1 MNGKRI
7 ALISGVL
14 LLSTVALAHDG
25 EVHRDPA
32 DAATAA
38 PAAPVDRP
46 QRLADG
52 SLQVSKPMQRLLK
65 LRTERWSSA
74 TLAAVQ
80 TLVAEARPQPE
91 FALDL
96 VAPERGRLEAPD
108 GGWPLPGQAVKAG
121 AVLAWLHPQLSQQ
134 EIAERRA
141 KIATL
146 EQQLVIIDVNVERQQ
161 MQSDAAVA
169 AGGSAGGN
177 IWIEKY
183 LADRDAMRA
192 NRDLLAQSLSDRLPL
207 RAAVSGRVLSV
218 PVSPGA
224 IVEAGQPL
232 LRLADP
238 NAVQFVAIHQ
248 QPGLAGRIAA
258 AHLADGQTLRLR
270 GEEPLADGSGWR
282 LRFDAPASAHVG
294 AGQLAS
300 GQIASL
306 RVSLKPLPGTVAVP
320 PGACVRSDDGGGIVW
335 VHREAERYEARK
347 LASCSGDGVLATSLA
362 LVDGDRIVTEGAALL
377 SQYR

>member
-1 MNGKRI
+1 MNLRRI
-7 ALISGVL
+7 AAISGVL

-32 DAATAA
+32 DAAGAVPT
-38 PAAPVDRP
+38 APVDRP

-52 SLQVSKPMQRLLK
+52 SFQISKPMQRLLK
-65 LRTERWSSA
+65 LRTERWSS
-74 TLAAVQ
+74 TSLASVQ

-91 FALDL
+91 FALDV

-108 GGWPLPGQAVKAG
+108 GGWLQPGQAVKTG
-121 AVLAWLHPQLSQQ
+121 DVLAWLRPQLTQQ
-134 EIAERRA
+134 EIADRRA

-161 MQSDAAVA
+161 MQSDATVA

-183 LADRDAMRA
+183 LADRDAMRT

-218 PVSPGA
+218 PISPGA

-238 NAVQFVAIHQ
+238 NAVQFVVVHQ
-248 QPGLAGRIAA
+248 QAGLAGRIAA
-258 AHLADGQTLRLR
+258 AHLANGQTLRLR

-282 LRFDAPASAHVG
+282 LRFDAPASAS
-294 AGQLAS
+294 QLAS

-320 PGACVRSDDGGGIVW
+320 PGACVRSDEGGGIVW

-347 LASCSGDGVLATSLA
+347 LASCNGDGVPSATLA

>member
-1 MNGKRI
+1 MNGRRI
-7 ALISGVL
+7 AAISGVL

-32 DAATAA
+32 DAAGTV
-38 PAAPVDRP
+38 PTAPVDRP

-52 SLQVSKPMQRLLK
+52 SLQISKPMQRLLK
-65 LRTERWSSA
+65 LRTERWSS
-74 TLAAVQ
+74 TSLASVQ

-91 FALDL
+91 FALDV

-108 GGWPLPGQAVKAG
+108 GGWLQPGQAVKTG
-121 AVLAWLHPQLSQQ
+121 DVLAWLRPQLTQQ
-134 EIAERRA
+134 EIADRRA

-161 MQSDAAVA
+161 MQSDATVA

-218 PVSPGA
+218 PISPGA

-238 NAVQFVAIHQ
+238 NAVQFVVVHQ
-248 QPGLAGRIAA
+248 QAGLAGRIAA
-258 AHLADGQTLRLR
+258 ARLANGQTLRLR

-282 LRFDAPASAHVG
+282 LRFDAPASAS
-294 AGQLAS
+294 QLAS

-320 PGACVRSDDGGGIVW
+320 PGACVRSDEGGGIVW

-347 LASCSGDGVLATSLA
+347 LASCNGDGVPAATLA

>member
-1 MNGKRI
+1 MNGRRI
-7 ALISGVL
+7 AAISGVL

-32 DAATAA
+32 DAAGAVPT
-38 PAAPVDRP
+38 APVDRP

-52 SLQVSKPMQRLLK
+52 SLQISKPMQRLLK
-65 LRTERWSSA
+65 LRTERWSS
-74 TLAAVQ
+74 TSLASVQ

-91 FALDL
+91 FALDV

-108 GGWPLPGQAVKAG
+108 GGWLQPGQAVKTG
-121 AVLAWLHPQLSQQ
+121 DVLAWLRPQLTQQ
-134 EIAERRA
+134 EIADRRA

-161 MQSDAAVA
+161 MQSDATVA

-218 PVSPGA
+218 PISPGA

-238 NAVQFVAIHQ
+238 NAVQFVVVHQ
-248 QPGLAGRIAA
+248 QAGLAGRIAA
-258 AHLADGQTLRLR
+258 VHLANGQTLRLR

-282 LRFDAPASAHVG
+282 LRFDAPASAS
-294 AGQLAS
+294 QLAS

-347 LASCSGDGVLATSLA
+347 LASCNGDGVPAATLA

>member
-1 MNGKRI
+1 MNLRRI
-7 ALISGVL
+7 AAISGVL

-32 DAATAA
+32 DAAGAVPT
-38 PAAPVDRP
+38 APVDRP

-52 SLQVSKPMQRLLK
+52 SFQISKPMQRLLK
-65 LRTERWSSA
+65 LRTERWSS
-74 TLAAVQ
+74 TSLASVQ

-91 FALDL
+91 FALDV

-108 GGWPLPGQAVKAG
+108 GGWLQPGQAVKTG
-121 AVLAWLHPQLSQQ
+121 DVLAWLRPQLTQQ
-134 EIAERRA
+134 EIADRRA

-161 MQSDAAVA
+161 MQSDATVA

-183 LADRDAMRA
+183 LADRDAMRT

-218 PVSPGA
+218 PISPGA

-238 NAVQFVAIHQ
+238 NAVQFVVVHQ
-248 QPGLAGRIAA
+248 QAGLAGRIAA
-258 AHLADGQTLRLR
+258 AHLANGQTLRLR

-282 LRFDAPASAHVG
+282 LRFDAPASAS
-294 AGQLAS
+294 QLAS

-320 PGACVRSDDGGGIVW
+320 PGACVRSDEGGGIVW

-347 LASCSGDGVLATSLA
+347 LASCNGDGVPAATLA

>member
-1 MNGKRI
+1 MNLRRI
-7 ALISGVL
+7 AAISGVL

-32 DAATAA
+32 DAAGTV
-38 PAAPVDRP
+38 PTAPVDRP

-52 SLQVSKPMQRLLK
+52 SLQISKPMQRLLK
-65 LRTERWSSA
+65 LRTERWSS
-74 TLAAVQ
+74 TSLASVQ

-91 FALDL
+91 FALDV

-108 GGWPLPGQAVKAG
+108 GGWLQPGQAVKTG
-121 AVLAWLHPQLSQQ
+121 DVLAWLRPQLTQQ
-134 EIAERRA
+134 EIADRRA

-161 MQSDAAVA
+161 MQSDATVA

-218 PVSPGA
+218 PISPGA

-238 NAVQFVAIHQ
+238 NAVQFVVVHQ
-248 QPGLAGRIAA
+248 QAGLAGRIAA
-258 AHLADGQTLRLR
+258 AHLANGQTLRLR

-282 LRFDAPASAHVG
+282 LRFDAPASAS
-294 AGQLAS
+294 QLAS

-320 PGACVRSDDGGGIVW
+320 PGACVRSDEGGGIVW

-347 LASCSGDGVLATSLA
+347 LASCNGDGVPAATLA

>member
-1 MNGKRI
+1 MNGRRVVAI
-7 ALISGVL
+7 AGVL
-14 LLSTVALAHDG
+14 LLSTMALAHDG

-32 DAATAA
+32 DAAGAVST
-38 PAAPVDRP
+38 APVDRP
-46 QRLADG
+46 QRLADS

-65 LRTERWSSA
+65 LRTERWSS
-74 TLAAVQ
+74 TGLASVQ

-91 FALDL
+91 FALDV

-108 GGWPLPGQAVKAG
+108 GGWLQPGQAVKTG
-121 AVLAWLHPQLSQQ
+121 DVLAWLRPQLTQQ
-134 EIAERRA
+134 EIADRRA

-146 EQQLVIIDVNVERQQ
+146 EQQLVIIDVNVERQT
-161 MQSDAAVA
+161 MQTSAVLE
-169 AGGSAGGN
+169 AGGAAAGN
-177 IWIEKY
+177 IWFDKY
-183 LADRDAMRA
+183 IADRDAMRA
-192 NRDLLAQSLSDRLPL
+192 NRDLLTQSLSDRLPL
-207 RAAVSGRVLSV
+207 RAAVSGRVLAV

-248 QPGLAGRIAA
+248 QSGLAGRIAA
-258 AHLADGQTLRLR
+258 AQLADGQALRLR

-282 LRFDAPASAHVG
+282 LRFDAPASTN
-294 AGQLAS
+294 QLAA
-300 GQIASL
+300 GQIARL

-335 VHREAERYEARK
+335 VHRDAERYEARK
-347 LASCSGDGVLATSLA
+347 LASCSGDGVPATTVA

>member
-1 MNGKRI
+1 
-7 ALISGVL
+7 
-14 LLSTVALAHDG
+14 
-25 EVHRDPA
+25 
-32 DAATAA
+32 
-38 PAAPVDRP
+38 
-46 QRLADG
+46 
-52 SLQVSKPMQRLLK
+52 
-65 LRTERWSSA
+65 
-74 TLAAVQ
+74 
-80 TLVAEARPQPE
+80 
-91 FALDL
+91 
-96 VAPERGRLEAPD
+96 
-108 GGWPLPGQAVKAG
+108 
-121 AVLAWLHPQLSQQ
+121 
-134 EIAERRA
+134 
-141 KIATL
+141 
-146 EQQLVIIDVNVERQQ
+146 
-161 MQSDAAVA
+161 MQSDATVA

-192 NRDLLAQSLSDRLPL
+192 NRDLLKQSLSDRLPL

-218 PVSPGA
+218 PISPGA
-224 IVEAGQPL
+224 IVEAGQSL

-282 LRFDAPASAHVG
+282 LRFDAPASANVGAGVG

-306 RVSLKPLPGTVAVP
+306 RISLKPLPGTVAVP

-347 LASCSGDGVLATSLA
+347 LASCNGDGLPAATLA
-362 LVDGDRIVTEGAALL
+362 LVDGDRIVTEGGALLTLAALAATRKPGVL
-377 SQYR
+377 SRGPAVDYWARQREKIWAGVNPALTE